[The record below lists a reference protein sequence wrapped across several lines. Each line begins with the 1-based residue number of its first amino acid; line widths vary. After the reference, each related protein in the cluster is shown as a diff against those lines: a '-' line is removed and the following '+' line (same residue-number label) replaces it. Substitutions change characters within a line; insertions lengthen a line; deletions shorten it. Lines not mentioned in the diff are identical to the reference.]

1 MTGEPDPSA
10 DPRKYVRLAA
20 ELREQI
26 EDGTLA
32 PGKPVPS
39 RVQLAAQTG
48 WSPITCVKALRLLEH
63 EGLLSRYPGLGYF
76 VRRQE

>member
-1 MTGEPDPSA
+1 MTSELDPSA

-20 ELREQI
+20 ELRQQI

-39 RVQLAAQTG
+39 RVQLAARTG
-48 WSPITCVKALRLLEH
+48 WSVITCVKALRLLEH
-63 EGLLSRYPGLGYF
+63 EGLLRRYPGLGYF
-76 VRRQE
+76 VRGEE